1 MSADVEVTGDEPTPV
16 VDTTLTVGEVM
27 ALPAAQAVLAPLFTQ
42 MPISQDVEM
51 QKMIEQMPLNR
62 LSGLGG
68 LDRAMIQQL
77 VDQVNAAL

>member
-1 MSADVEVTGDEPTPV
+1 M
-16 VDTTLTVGEVM
+16 L
-27 ALPAAQAVLAPLFTQ
+27 
-42 MPISQDVEM
+42 ISQDVEM

-77 VDQVNAAL
+77 VGQVNTAL